1 MDDDLRAAEAY
12 ISPSERVRD
21 VLFCTRG
28 HRLVMDEV
36 ARIWVHESPEEAILG
51 TMNDDKVDALSYA
64 FSRRRLITHGVAVGA
79 VAWVA
84 PTIVA
89 ATRADAAGMGSRPPK
104 SPPPRTVTPP
114 APNPVMGPPLATGI
128 PPSLPFT
135 GNNELA
141 GAEIGASALAAG
153 AALWYLGHKARTL

>member
-12 ISPSERVRD
+12 ISPSERIAALGVS
-21 VLFCTRG
+21 
-28 HRLVMDEV
+28 
-36 ARIWVHESPEEAILG
+36 IEEAQ
-51 TMNDDKVDALSYA
+51 
-64 FSRRRLITHGVAVGA
+64 RRWTRRQVLARGA
-79 VAWVA
+79 VAGSIVFVT

-89 ATRADAAGMGSRPPK
+89 ATRADAAGLGSRPPK
-104 SPPPRTVTPP
+104 TPPRQVTTPP
-114 APNPVMGPPLATGI
+114 AANPVMGPPLATGI

-141 GAEIGASALAAG
+141 GTEIGASALAAG